1 MATVHIRINIIAK
14 IMNKDQQKLNI
25 RTCLRSEGGY
35 VILEK
40 SFRRT
45 FRNFTVRLYTS
56 GTAMATVHI

>member
-1 MATVHIRINIIAK
+1 
-14 IMNKDQQKLNI
+14 MNKDQQKLNI